1 MPDGATVGEVDDVPA
16 NAIRLAPRVSVAE
29 ADVRWQFSRSSGP
42 GGQNVNKLNTAAEL
56 WVAVTALQGL
66 THGAQERLRR
76 LAGSDL
82 TKEDELHLR
91 DESTRS
97 QASNKE
103 AAVEKL
109 RDLVRRALVVPK
121 PRKKTKPSRAS
132 KRRRLDA
139 KKRVGEKK
147 ALRGNVKHP

>member
-1 MPDGATVGEVDDVPA
+1 MADEAP
-16 NAIRLAPRVSVAE
+16 NSIRLAPGVSVAE

-56 WVAVTALQGL
+56 WVAIDALAGM
-66 THGAQERLRR
+66 TVPAKARLRR
-76 LAGSDL
+76 LAGAQL
-82 TKEDELHLR
+82 TQDDHVHLR

-97 QASNKE
+97 QAGNKE
-103 AAVEKL
+103 AALERL
-109 RDLVRRALVVPK
+109 RELVRRALVVPK
-121 PRKKTKPSRAS
+121 PRRKTKPSRAA

-147 ALRGNVKHP
+147 ALRGRVGRDP